1 MDVALQLVSGFI
13 ECVCLVLALEA
24 ARRGRVVYWGAVGGL
39 ALVLYGRMS
48 DGFLAGAVTLGPLH
62 LTPSSLLTVV
72 GLVIAALTVLVD
84 LMFEIV
90 DEPQEAAGPS
100 V

>member
-1 MDVALQLVSGFI
+1 MDIALQLVSGLV
-13 ECVCLVLALEA
+13 ECVCLVLAVEA
-24 ARRGRVVYWGAVGGL
+24 ARAGRVIYWGAVAGL
-39 ALVLYGRMS
+39 ALVLYARMA
-48 DGFLAGAVTLGPLH
+48 DGYLAGAVTLGPLH

-72 GLVIAALTVLVD
+72 GLVIAALTVLGD